1 MTRRTA
7 TSTTAA
13 VLLAALLAVALLLPV
28 PYVTMRPGPT
38 RNVLAMAAGDGDA
51 KVVSIEGRRTYPTDG
66 SLRMTTVSV
75 TSPDDSI
82 GIGEAVRAWL
92 SPDEAVLPRS
102 SVYPDTQT
110 AEEAQEES
118 ALQMVASQEVAVA
131 AALRLLGEEVPESA
145 EVRAVTPGGPADG
158 VLEVGDLIVAVDGEA
173 PRTAD
178 AATAAIRDRSIG
190 DDVELTVSRDGSE
203 ETVTLTTVESPPDD
217 NGDTY
222 PLVGITPGIYYDLPI
237 DVEINLPKN
246 IVGPSAGTI
255 FALAIYDSLTPGPLL
270 QDASVA
276 GTGVIDGDGQVGP
289 IGGIQ
294 QKIVGAFEAKA
305 STFLVPGGNCAEA
318 LGADV
323 EDGAIR
329 LVRID
334 DLAGAVDALQALA
347 EDPDAEVPGCE

>member
-1 MTRRTA
+1 MVTRRTA

-13 VLLAALLAVALLLPV
+13 VLLAALVAVALLLPV

-38 RNVLAMAAGDGDA
+38 RNVLAMAADGDA
-51 KVVSIEGRRTYPTDG
+51 RVVSIDGRRTYPTSG

-102 SVYPDTQT
+102 SVYPETQT

-118 ALQMVASQEVAVA
+118 AMQMVASQEVAVA
-131 AALRLLGEEVPESA
+131 AALRLLGEPVDESA
-145 EVRAVTPGGPADG
+145 EVVAVDPEGPADG
-158 VLEVGDLIVAVDGEA
+158 VLQPGDVIVAVDGEA
-173 PRTAD
+173 PRS
-178 AATAAIRDRSIG
+178 ATAAIDAIRDRSVG
-190 DDVELTVSRDGSE
+190 DDVELTVRRGESE
-203 ETVTLTTVESPPDD
+203 KTVTLTTIESPPDD

-222 PLVGITPGIYYDLPI
+222 PLVGVTPGVFYDLPV
-237 DVEINLPKN
+237 DVQINLPKN

-270 QDASVA
+270 EDASVA
-276 GTGVIDGDGQVGP
+276 GTGEITANGKVGP

-294 QKIVGAFEAKA
+294 QKIVGAFDAGA
-305 STFLVPGGNCAEA
+305 TTFLVPGANCAEA
-318 LGADV
+318 LGASV
-323 EDGAIR
+323 EDGEIR

-334 DLAGAVDALQALA
+334 DLSGAVDALEALA
-347 EDPDAEVPGCE
+347 ENPDAEVPECG